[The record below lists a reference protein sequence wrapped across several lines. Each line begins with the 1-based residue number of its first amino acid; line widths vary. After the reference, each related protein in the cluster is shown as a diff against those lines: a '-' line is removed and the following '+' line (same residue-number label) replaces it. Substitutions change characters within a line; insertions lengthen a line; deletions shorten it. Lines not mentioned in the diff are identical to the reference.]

1 MKHPVII
8 SAPHAHGKIP
18 RKFKKK
24 IALSD
29 FEIWQMH
36 DPFTGE
42 TCQYPNAFAIHCGKN
57 HRILGDF
64 NRDRKADDIFRE
76 TDFYGRTIWKENQK
90 LTSSEKKELL
100 KEQWDVYRKNLEK
113 SFEKIAK
120 AGHKKVLFI
129 DHHNTATDHPANK
142 GQYLPP
148 IVLGNFGKSQTTE
161 TTSSKKIIEKFQ
173 EYLEEFLP
181 SINTEINKVYQ
192 GGDLIRFVNEVISP
206 KYSNIQ
212 IEAIILEYNLNL
224 IFNPLS
230 KRIDRHAKKKL
241 TKGINQ
247 AIEKLVKTFFIQIKM
262 VFSNK
267 KFILI
272 SLLVSLIFYAF
283 NASIGNLS
291 LIFSSYSSMGLKS
304 IKLYFLLLYGYSY
317 SITTASFITL
327 TIISILFGILFS
339 LMLYKTLVF
348 RRAQKN
354 KLGFITSI
362 GIFLGIAAPGC
373 AACGIGLL
381 PLIGLSTGSLLLL
394 PFSRLELSIF

>member
-1 MKHPVII
+1 
-8 SAPHAHGKIP
+8 
-18 RKFKKK
+18 
-24 IALSD
+24 
-29 FEIWQMH
+29 
-36 DPFTGE
+36 
-42 TCQYPNAFAIHCGKN
+42 
-57 HRILGDF
+57 
-64 NRDRKADDIFRE
+64 
-76 TDFYGRTIWKENQK
+76 
-90 LTSSEKKELL
+90 
-100 KEQWDVYRKNLEK
+100 
-113 SFEKIAK
+113 
-120 AGHKKVLFI
+120 
-129 DHHNTATDHPANK
+129 
-142 GQYLPP
+142 
-148 IVLGNFGKSQTTE
+148 
-161 TTSSKKIIEKFQ
+161 
-173 EYLEEFLP
+173 
-181 SINTEINKVYQ
+181 
-192 GGDLIRFVNEVISP
+192 
-206 KYSNIQ
+206 
-212 IEAIILEYNLNL
+212 
-224 IFNPLS
+224 
-230 KRIDRHAKKKL
+230 
-241 TKGINQ
+241 
-247 AIEKLVKTFFIQIKM
+247 M